1 MEKNSKIIIIVLAI
15 ICLGL
20 SGTVGYL
27 VLNNSQEKC
36 TSKVP
41 ETNSKNEN
49 EYIEERP
56 SEDDYYEEE
65 VKLVSIEEAKKYTSK
80 DIKYVYLDIPCEDDS
95 CVDPVSHS
103 IVICDQKEIDNLL
116 NIFDKIEKTEQSPE
130 TGLITAN
137 LIRFITKD
145 DKSINVVLAGE
156 DEVWVNGTEFKLKN
170 APDYFYS
177 FDGTTLTK

>member
-20 SGTVGYL
+20 GGTVGYL

-36 TSKVP
+36 KFEVP

-49 EYIEERP
+49 EYVEERP
-56 SEDDYYEEE
+56 AEDDYEEE
-65 VKLVSIEEAKKYTSK
+65 VKLVSIEEIKNYTSE
-80 DIKYVYLDIPCEDDS
+80 DILYVYLDIPCEDDS
-95 CVDPVSHS
+95 CANPVSHR
-103 IVICDQKEIDNLL
+103 IVICDQKEIEDLL
-116 NIFDKIEKTEQSPE
+116 NIFDKIETMEQGPE
-130 TGLITAN
+130 PGLITAK
-137 LIRFITKD
+137 LIRFITND